1 MHSVLS
7 QPVQEQSRLGLRIA
21 QWTRTW
27 GSKWGRKKIREKK
40 KQNQNKNKNKP
51 YGIHTEMPL
60 KQPQTFLL
68 PQAANVVKQLLGW
81 GTSKVHWEQQFY
93 FSIKHRNRAF
103 SPPSLPLS
111 LSFFFWMKHRPGFLI
126 SKTLFRFAW
135 PLHNLKRSSETSKR
149 NCESY
154 GMKKTFLYFI
164 KVKNCCIP
172 CLWNLHEWA
181 LRACSWTLGKDWT
194 SINSCLLNHWF

>member
-1 MHSVLS
+1 
-7 QPVQEQSRLGLRIA
+7 
-21 QWTRTW
+21 
-27 GSKWGRKKIREKK
+27 
-40 KQNQNKNKNKP
+40 
-51 YGIHTEMPL
+51 MPL

-103 SPPSLPLS
+103 FLPPSLALP
-111 LSFFFWMKHRPGFLI
+111 FFFWMKQCPGFLI

-135 PLHNLKRSSETSKR
+135 PLHNLRRSSKTSKR

-154 GMKKTFLYFI
+154 WMKKTFLYFI
-164 KVKNCCIP
+164 KVENCCIP
-172 CLWNLHEWA
+172 CLWNLHEWFFQELA
-181 LRACSWTLGKDWT
+181 AECCVKLELPLIPVYLIIDSRRWLTVICRGLE
-194 SINSCLLNHWF
+194 IHNSLSTEKTGLLLAIAKLFILPPPPFEASMHFYFMF

>member
-1 MHSVLS
+1 MRKNL
-7 QPVQEQSRLGLRIA
+7 RLQVG
-21 QWTRTW
+21 
-27 GSKWGRKKIREKK
+27 KKKIRK
-40 KQNQNKNKNKP
+40 KQNKNKP
-51 YGIHTEMPL
+51 YGIHTQMPL

-103 SPPSLPLS
+103 FPPSLSP
-111 LSFFFWMKHRPGFLI
+111 FFFWMKQRPGFLI

-135 PLHNLKRSSETSKR
+135 PLHNLKRSSKTSKR

-154 GMKKTFLYFI
+154 GTKKTFLYFI
-164 KVKNCCIP
+164 KFENCCIP
-172 CLWNLHEWA
+172 CLQNLHEWA
-181 LRACSWTLGKDWT
+181 LRACSWMLGKAWT
-194 SINSCLLNHWF
+194 SINSYLLNQWF

>member
-1 MHSVLS
+1 MSKSL
-7 QPVQEQSRLGLRIA
+7 RLQAG
-21 QWTRTW
+21 
-27 GSKWGRKKIREKK
+27 KRKKKRGKK
-40 KQNQNKNKNKP
+40 KQNKNKP
-51 YGIHTEMPL
+51 YGIHTQMPL

-103 SPPSLPLS
+103 FSSLPLS
-111 LSFFFWMKHRPGFLI
+111 LSSFFFWMKQRPGFLI

-135 PLHNLKRSSETSKR
+135 PLHNLRRSSKTSKR

-154 GMKKTFLYFI
+154 WMKKTFLYSI
-164 KVKNCCIP
+164 KIANCCIP
-172 CLWNLHEWA
+172 CL
-181 LRACSWTLGKDWT
+181 
-194 SINSCLLNHWF
+194 